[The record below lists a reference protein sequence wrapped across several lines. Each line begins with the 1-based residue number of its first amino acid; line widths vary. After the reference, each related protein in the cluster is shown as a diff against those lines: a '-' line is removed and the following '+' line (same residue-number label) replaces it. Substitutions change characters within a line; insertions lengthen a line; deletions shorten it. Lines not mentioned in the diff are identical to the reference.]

1 MLINKIVTAEE
12 AISVIQNGD
21 TIASEGFVGNA
32 FPEHLAIALEERFLK
47 SSSPRDLT
55 FVYVAGQG
63 DGVDR
68 GMNHFAHKGLVKRI
82 IGGHTGLAPKLG
94 TMALNNEIEAY
105 NFPQGSI
112 AHLIRDIAGKRP
124 GTFTRVGLKTF
135 VDPRVEGGKVN
146 SITTEDLV
154 EVVYFDGEE
163 YLRYRPFPINIGLL
177 RGTTADTA
185 GNISFE
191 KECLVL
197 ENLSMAM
204 AVRNSGGKVIV
215 QVERICDHGTMAAR
229 SVVIPGI
236 LVDYV
241 VVAPPEHHMQTFA
254 ELYNPVYS
262 GEIRVPRQHIA
273 PLDLSA
279 RKLIGRRAAMEIRPG
294 MVGNLGIGVPEAVP
308 RVAAE
313 EGILDWI
320 TFTVEPG
327 PIGGMPVGGL
337 SFGATINMECLIE
350 EPQMFDFYDGGGLD
364 ITFLGMAQIDKAG
377 NNNVSR
383 FGRKFPGSGGFINIS
398 QNARKVVFMGTFTT
412 NGLQTEIRDGRLHI
426 LTEGKTK
433 KFLDHVE
440 QITYSGEYGFE
451 RGQDVL
457 YITERAVFT
466 LGKNGIELIEVAPG
480 IDIEKDIIEQMEFT
494 PAISSELRTMDKAL
508 LMEPILGLKHLNQ
521 SLE

>member
-1 MLINKIVTAEE
+1 MFLNKIVTAAE
-12 AISVIQNGD
+12 AIGAIKSED

-32 FPEHLAIALEERFLK
+32 FPEHLAIALEERFLTTGE
-47 SSSPRDLT
+47 PRDLT

-68 GMNHFAHKGLVKRI
+68 GMNHFAHRGLVKRI

-94 TMALNNEIEAY
+94 QMALDNEIEAY
-105 NFPQGSI
+105 NFPQGAI

-135 VDPRVEGGKVN
+135 VDPRIEGGKVN
-146 SITTEDLV
+146 AITTEDLV
-154 EVVYFDGEE
+154 EVMVIDNQE
-163 YLRYRPFPINIGLL
+163 YLHYRPFPVNIGLL
-177 RGTTADTA
+177 RGTTADTT

-204 AVRNSGGKVIV
+204 AVRNSGGTVIV
-215 QVERICDHGTMAAR
+215 QVERICDHGTIPAR
-229 SVVIPGI
+229 NVVIPGI

-241 VVAPPEHHMQTFA
+241 VVAPPERHMQTFA
-254 ELYNPVYS
+254 EQYNPIYS
-262 GEIRVPRQHIA
+262 AEIRAPRQHIE
-273 PLDLSA
+273 PLPLSA
-279 RKLIGRRAAMEIRPG
+279 RKVIGRRAAMEIQPG
-294 MVGNLGIGVPEAVP
+294 MIGNLGIGVPEAVP

-313 EGILDWI
+313 EGILNWL

-364 ITFLGMAQIDKAG
+364 ITFLGMAQIDRDG

-383 FGRKFPGSGGFINIS
+383 FGRKFPGCGGFINIS
-398 QNARKVVFMGTFTT
+398 QNARTVIFMGSFT
-412 NGLQTEIRDGRLHI
+412 NGGLETEIEDGQLKIIR
-426 LTEGKTK
+426 EGRTK
-433 KFLDHVE
+433 KFLKRVE
-440 QITYSGEYGFE
+440 QITYSGIYGIE
-451 RGQDVL
+451 RGQRVL
-457 YITERAVFT
+457 YVTERAVFT
-466 LGKNGIELIEVAPG
+466 LSPEGLELLEIAPG
-480 IDIEKDIIEQMEFT
+480 IDLEKDIFEQMEFMPVVKKR
-494 PAISSELRTMDKAL
+494 PA
-508 LMEPILGLKHLNQ
+508 LMETPLFQHGLLNLRIRNQ
-521 SLE
+521 